1 MNDKPHKPPVLFIN
15 TSYPFVLPDL
25 EEKFTVFNHR
35 DADDQLALLTDAARH
50 VRAVYTNGSS
60 WIPSVLDALPKLEL
74 IACSS
79 TGYDE
84 FDLDAIKRRGIR
96 LTNAPDLTSTDVADL
111 AMALMLAAAR
121 RVTWGEQYL
130 RSGDWLAKGRPPLT
144 RRVSGRKLG
153 IIGLGAIGRKVAKRA
168 IGFDMAISY
177 QGPNEKADVPYTY
190 YADLVDMA
198 RDVDFLIVACIGG
211 PATAGIVT
219 AEVLD
224 ALGPDG
230 VLVNVARGSCV
241 DGTALLA
248 ALKSDTIGAAGLDC
262 HAEEPASPDLYAGL
276 ENVALTPH
284 FGSATPDSRRKMSDM
299 AIDNLLAHFAGA
311 PLLTPIAEIP
321 D

>member
-1 MNDKPHKPPVLFIN
+1 MSDKPPVVFIN

-35 DADDQLALLTDAARH
+35 DAKDQAALLAEAAQH
-50 VRAVYTNGSS
+50 ARAVYTNGSS
-60 WIPSVLDALPKLEL
+60 WIPAVLDALPNLEL

-96 LTNAPDLTSTDVADL
+96 LTNSPDLTSTDVADL

-130 RSGDWLAKGRPPLT
+130 RSGDWVAKGRPPLT
-144 RRVSGRKLG
+144 RRVSGRRLG

-168 IGFDMAISY
+168 LGFDMTINY
-177 QGPNEKADVPYTY
+177 QGPNKKDDVPYRY
-190 YADLVDMA
+190 YADLVEMA
-198 RDVDFLIVACIGG
+198 RDVDFLIVACVGG
-211 PATAGIVT
+211 PSTAGIAT
-219 AEVLD
+219 DKVLD

-230 VLVNVARGSCV
+230 VLVNVARGTCV
-241 DGTALLA
+241 DGDALIA
-248 ALKSDTIGAAGLDC
+248 ALKNNTIGAAGLDC
-262 HAEEPASPDLYAGL
+262 HAVEPAGPDLYKGL

-284 FGSATPDSRRKMSDM
+284 MGSATPDSRRKMSDM
-299 AIDNLLAHFAGA
+299 AIDNLLAHFAGR
-311 PLLTPIAEIP
+311 PLLTPVVEIP
-321 D
+321 G

>member
-1 MNDKPHKPPVLFIN
+1 MNDKTRKPPVLFIN
-15 TSYPFVLPDL
+15 TSYPFVLPEL

-35 DADDQLALLTDAARH
+35 DARDQVALLAKAAKQ

-60 WIPSVLDALPKLEL
+60 WIPSMLDALPKLEL

-84 FDLDAIKRRGIR
+84 FDLDALKRRGIR
-96 LTNAPDLTSTDVADL
+96 LTNSPDLTSTDVSDL
-111 AMALMLAAAR
+111 ALALMLAAAR

-130 RSGDWLAKGRPPLT
+130 RSGEWLAKGRPPLT
-144 RRVSGRKLG
+144 RRVSGRRLG

-168 IGFDMAISY
+168 SGFDMTISY
-177 QGPNEKADVPYTY
+177 QGPNKKDDVPYRH
-190 YADLVDMA
+190 YADLLEMA
-198 RDVDFLIVACIGG
+198 RDVDFLVVACIGG
-211 PATAGIVT
+211 PTTAGIVT

-248 ALKSDTIGAAGLDC
+248 ALKNNTIGAAGLDC
-262 HAEEPASPDLYAGL
+262 HAEEPAGPDLYKGL

-299 AIDNLLAHFAGA
+299 AIDNLLAHFAGK
-311 PLLTPIAEIP
+311 PLLTPVAEIFG
-321 D
+321 